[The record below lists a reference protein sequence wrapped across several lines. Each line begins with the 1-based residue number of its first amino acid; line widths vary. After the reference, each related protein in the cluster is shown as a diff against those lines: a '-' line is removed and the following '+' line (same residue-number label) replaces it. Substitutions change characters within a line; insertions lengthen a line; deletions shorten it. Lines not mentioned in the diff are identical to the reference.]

1 MANKER
7 TPRKTVLEMH
17 RLYQEWVPLKLI
29 AQKYGLTPQGVNWL
43 FKRENLPI
51 DMRKKATGEIPVK
64 V

>member
-1 MANKER
+1 M
-7 TPRKTVLEMH
+7 LEMH